1 MTSKG
6 YFKKIC
12 KCLNSYEYTDEFKKG
27 KKVIEKELQALK
39 ILKIV
44 LGLNATNRAIIRQA
58 YEAGWIT
65 EEEFNLLK
73 EVLGKWINQL

>member
-73 EVLGKWINQL
+73 EVLGK